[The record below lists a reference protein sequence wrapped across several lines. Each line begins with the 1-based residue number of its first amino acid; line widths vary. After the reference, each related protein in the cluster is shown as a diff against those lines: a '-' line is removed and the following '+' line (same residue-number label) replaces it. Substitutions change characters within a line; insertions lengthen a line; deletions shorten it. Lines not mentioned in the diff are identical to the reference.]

1 MVVALI
7 FSLFLSIKY
16 LINISVEM
24 KADNLNN
31 AGQNYYQDNN
41 KVPNIFSRKLKSNR
55 IFEYTLK
62 LIQSLP
68 DMPNKVTEEEVNSF
82 LETKLNMQF
91 ATVDEDGYPSIQ
103 PIWFLFD
110 KESGKIYISTQKTTR
125 KARNLYKNSDKV
137 YFSIDDERFPY
148 KGVKGRG
155 VARISEDIDWNRPII
170 EKLIIKY
177 LGTMENPL
185 AQMIL
190 ENAKK
195 GIQVVIEIT
204 PKFFSAWDFSKS
216 T

>member
-1 MVVALI
+1 
-7 FSLFLSIKY
+7 
-16 LINISVEM
+16 M

-41 KVPNIFSRKLKSNR
+41 QVPNIFSRKLKSNR

-68 DMPNKVTEEEVNSF
+68 GMPNKVTEEEVNSF
-82 LETKLNMQF
+82 LETKHNLQL
-91 ATVDEDGYPSIQ
+91 ATIDEDGYPSIQ

-125 KARNLYKNSDKV
+125 KARNLYKNSDKI
-137 YFSIDDERFPY
+137 YFSIDDESFPY

-170 EKLIIKY
+170 EKIIVKY

-204 PKFFSAWDFSKS
+204 PKFFSAWDFGKS
-216 T
+216 M